1 MLIYNRGDKY
11 IRITIP
17 EMECDNFSNDTNT
30 ILYIIKSP
38 EVVCNNKEDAEYI
51 REKINSFTISLVRER
66 LDGKE
71 TKDE

>member
-1 MLIYNRGDKY
+1 MLIYNRGDKS

-17 EMECDNFSNDTNT
+17 EMECDSFSNDTNAV
-30 ILYIIKSP
+30 LYMIKSP

-51 REKINSFTISLVRER
+51 REKINSFAISLVRER